1 MLTGKQKR
9 FLRGIGHGL
18 SPVVMVG
25 KGEVSDAL
33 LRETT
38 EALEAHEL
46 IKVKILES
54 CPLDRNDVA
63 QILAV
68 GCEAEVAQILGRTI
82 LLYRAATEPKLELPK
97 QNEEKVK
104 GEGRK
109 AKGEK

>member
-1 MLTGKQKR
+1 MLNGKQKR

-33 LRETT
+33 LRETAD
-38 EALEAHEL
+38 ALAAHEL

-54 CPLDRNDVA
+54 CPLDRSDVA

-82 LLYRAATEPKLELPK
+82 LLYRAATEPKLELPV
-97 QNEEKVK
+97 QAGNKVK
-104 GEGRK
+104 RET
-109 AKGEK
+109 

>member
-18 SPVVMVG
+18 SPVVTVG

-33 LRETT
+33 LRETS
-38 EALEAHEL
+38 EALSAHEI
-46 IKVKILES
+46 IKVKILDS
-54 CPLDRNDVA
+54 CLLDRHDVA

-82 LLYRAATEPKLELPK
+82 LLYRAATEPKLELPVQVK
-97 QNEEKVK
+97 EKGKGVKVK
-104 GEGRK
+104 
-109 AKGEK
+109 AQ

>member
-1 MLTGKQKR
+1 MLNGKQKR

-33 LRETT
+33 LKETA
-38 EALEAHEL
+38 EALAAHEL

-54 CPLDRNDVA
+54 CPLDRSDVA

-82 LLYRAATEPKLELPK
+82 LLYRAATEPKLELPV
-97 QNEEKVK
+97 QAENKVK
-104 GEGRK
+104 R
-109 AKGEK
+109 EK